1 MCSLSELL
9 TAKRVLPRGDQAT
22 SAAKFVEAKSE
33 RLEATSNNSRESS
46 AIPSAIVFPSGEKLS
61 VRTIAWKEA
70 LAISWPEA
78 ILQSKTSLRDL
89 TSPHQPLPVANVH
102 DYVNEMVPGTWLQ
115 FKTDKG
121 PINARLT
128 WISPLRSKY
137 IFTSRARTKAIVV
150 TPEELAWQFG
160 AGKTRLIVEPVP
172 LFDRAVSAALDSI
185 AARGP
190 PVAGSAAAA

>member
-89 TSPHQPLPVANVH
+89 TSPHQPLPVANVRPSGDTARH
-102 DYVNEMVPGTWLQ
+102 DSLSPAGH
-115 FKTDKG
+115 
-121 PINARLT
+121 NA
-128 WISPLRSKY
+128 K
-137 IFTSRARTKAIVV
+137 
-150 TPEELAWQFG
+150 
-160 AGKTRLIVEPVP
+160 
-172 LFDRAVSAALDSI
+172 
-185 AARGP
+185 GP
-190 PVAGSAAAA
+190 PVATSQTRTVWSKLQENKVVPSRENATPVTLSVWPVNLARLVPLLR